1 MGLELVGSIDS
12 DASWV
17 GANPGAVGSY
27 ARPGETKTYTYYA
40 KAEGT
45 FLLYSLDDDAA
56 GNGQLGSGLFG
67 AVNVQPEGAEWY
79 QGQVTHEDLHLATYN
94 ANALPENT
102 QLSPT
107 LDDQGKQ
114 ITVRVEGKEVPVWT
128 LTTVN
133 PDRQTVG
140 TAQVV
145 KLEGDDHLYTRKL
158 QRAAV
163 GNTVYHGRLDIHGRI
178 D

>member
-1 MGLELVGSIDS
+1 MPPGWGVTRELWATALPGL
-12 DASWV
+12 
-17 GANPGAVGSY
+17 
-27 ARPGETKTYTYYA
+27 A
-40 KAEGT
+40 KPKPIHIMPKPKGP
-45 FLLYSLDDDAA
+45 LLYSLDDDAI

-79 QGQVTHEDLHLATYN
+79 RGQVTHEDLHLATYN
-94 ANALPENT
+94 ANALPQNT

-114 ITVRVEGKEVPVWT
+114 ITARVEGKELPVWT

-133 PDRQTVG
+133 PERQTVG

-145 KLEGDDHLYTRKL
+145 KLEGDDHLYTL
-158 QRAAV
+158 TGHPVVNYQAV
-163 GNTVYHGRLDIHGRI
+163 HP
-178 D
+178 